1 MNAASEPIAYPFE
14 TYDGMRV
21 TAQQA
26 GLGDG
31 EPLVRVRLPFGG
43 DGWLA
48 RRYADVRQ
56 VLTDPRFSRQAAF
69 GRDVPRAHP
78 LIRDRPGT
86 MDLDPPEHTR
96 LRRLVTAAFSAARVE
111 QMRPQVQRIINGL
124 LDDIVTVG
132 APVDLMETVCW
143 PFAVAVICD
152 VLGIPVDRRSTY
164 RGLIDV
170 SVGRDAFTPDEIRRA
185 RLELRDEVI
194 ALVED
199 RREHLGD
206 DIISALVRA
215 RVEEDRL
222 TAGELVE
229 LSTGILMAGLETP
242 ANQLGNFVYTLLTH
256 PAELAKL
263 RDRPGLIGSAV
274 EELTRHVPIGAS
286 ANHPRIA
293 LEDIEFGGVLIR
305 AGEAVFVDF
314 IAANRDPRVF
324 ADPDL
329 LDLTREINPHV
340 GYGHG
345 VHRCLGA
352 RLARMELQVAVSTIV
367 RRLNGLRL
375 VCDPQEV
382 PWKMGRVFRGPSA
395 LTVAWDSDEPG

>member
-1 MNAASEPIAYPFE
+1 MAAAGEAIAYPFE
-14 TYDGMRV
+14 AYDGMRV
-21 TAQQA
+21 TAQRS
-26 GLGDG
+26 GLGEG

-48 RRYADVRQ
+48 RRYTDVRQ

-78 LIRDRPGT
+78 LIRDEPGT

-96 LRRLVTAAFSAARVE
+96 LRRLVSMAFSTARVE
-111 QMRPQVQRIINGL
+111 RIRPQVQRIIDEF
-124 LDDIVTVG
+124 LDGILAAG
-132 APVDLMETVCW
+132 APADLMETVCW
-143 PFAVAVICD
+143 PFSVAVICD
-152 VLGIPVDRRSTY
+152 VLGIPPHRRSRL

-170 SVGRDAFTPDEIRRA
+170 SVGRDAFPPDEIRQA
-185 RLELRDEVI
+185 RLDLRDGVA
-194 ALVED
+194 ALVTERQERLD
-199 RREHLGD
+199 D
-206 DIISALVRA
+206 DIISALIRA
-215 RVEEDRL
+215 RFDDDRL
-222 TAGELVE
+222 TAQELVE
-229 LSTGILMAGLETP
+229 LSLGILMAGLETP

-256 PAELAKL
+256 PDELAKL
-263 RDRPGLIGSAV
+263 RDRPELIGSAV

-293 LEDIEFGGVLIR
+293 LEDMEFGGVLIR
-305 AGEAVFVDF
+305 AGDAVFVDF

-329 LDLTREINPHV
+329 FDITREVNPHV

-352 RLARMELQVAVSTIV
+352 RLAQMELQVAVSTVV
-367 RRLNGLRL
+367 RRLPGLRL
-375 VCDPQEV
+375 AVEPDDV
-382 PWKMGRVFRGPSA
+382 PWKMGRVFRGPSL
-395 LTVAWDSDEPG
+395 LTVTWDSAGHC